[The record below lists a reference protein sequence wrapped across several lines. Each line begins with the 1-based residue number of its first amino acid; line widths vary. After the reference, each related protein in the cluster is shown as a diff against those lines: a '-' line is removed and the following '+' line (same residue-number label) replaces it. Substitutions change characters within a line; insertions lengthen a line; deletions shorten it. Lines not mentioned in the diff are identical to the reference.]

1 MTTQTAQSTG
11 LMHIQNILHISHE
24 AQFDAGSF
32 IFNEG
37 DEDHNFYLILSGEI
51 EISKKT
57 SDGNEKVI
65 AELKSGEILG
75 EGVLSG
81 VVIKPASARALT
93 DVTLLSISK
102 EDFEKLLK
110 DDSEAGVEFL
120 LSVIGAVNGRLST
133 TNTMLLS
140 LFEINKLMG
149 IHRDDISMLSKA
161 LIDKLIVITESHEG
175 VLMLKNPFEET
186 YRVIYSTDEDLTPEV
201 FADYD
206 KTKSQIVSNGDYQ
219 YLLINLKGAGFIVLR
234 RDDADQ
240 LYEDDQLRL
249 MILVADQ
256 AGNTIE
262 SASRRASDKA
272 KDILH
277 QKKFVL

>member
-1 MTTQTAQSTG
+1 MTTQTAQAKG
-11 LMHIQNILHISHE
+11 LMHIQNILHITHE
-24 AQFDAGSF
+24 VKFNAGDF
-32 IFNEG
+32 IFREG
-37 DEDHNFYLILSGEI
+37 DENRNFYLILNGEI

-65 AELKSGEILG
+65 SELKSGEILG

-102 EDFEKLLK
+102 EDFEKLLN

-120 LSVIGAVNGRLST
+120 LSVIGSVNDRLNT

-149 IHRDDISMLSKA
+149 IYRDDINMLSKA
-161 LIDKLIVITESHEG
+161 LVDKLIIITQSHEG
-175 VLMLKNPFEET
+175 VLMLKNPFEDS
-186 YRVIYSTDEDLTPEV
+186 YRVIYSTDDELTPEA
-201 FADYD
+201 FKDYD
-206 KTKSQIVSNGDYQ
+206 KSKSQIVLNGNYQ

-234 RDDADQ
+234 RDSADQ
-240 LYEDDQLRL
+240 LYGDEEFRL
-249 MILVADQ
+249 MILIADQ
-256 AGNTIE
+256 AGNTIDA
-262 SASRRASDKA
+262 ASRRASEKA
-272 KDILH
+272 RSILH

>member
-11 LMHIQNILHISHE
+11 LMHIQNILHITHE
-24 AQFDAGSF
+24 VRFNAGDF
-32 IFNEG
+32 IFKEG

-57 SDGNEKVI
+57 SDGHEKVI

-81 VVIKPASARALT
+81 IVIKPASARALT
-93 DVTLLSISK
+93 DVTLLSMSK

-110 DDSEAGVEFL
+110 EDSEAGVEFL
-120 LSVIGAVNGRLST
+120 LSVIGAVNDRLNTS
-133 TNTMLLS
+133 NTMLLS

-149 IHRDDISMLSKA
+149 IYRDDINMLSKA

-186 YRVIYSTDEDLTPEV
+186 YRAIYSTDDELTPDA

-219 YLLINLKGAGFIVLR
+219 YMLINLKGAGFVILR
-234 RDDADQ
+234 RDSADQ
-240 LYEDDQLRL
+240 LYEDEEFRL
-249 MILVADQ
+249 MILIADQ

-262 SASRRASDKA
+262 SASRRASEKA
-272 KDILH
+272 RNILH
-277 QKKFVL
+277 QKKIVL